1 MPSIYDVAREARVSI
16 ATVSRVFRGT
26 APVSAA
32 TRERVLAAARAL
44 GYRPNRIARALAE
57 GRTRAIGVMLPT
69 DISNPFYAQ
78 LAQHVASCARTAS
91 YDVAVGLPPDDS
103 VESFLETTAA
113 LEERQVDGLL
123 LCASC
128 SRVAAYA
135 ARRPQGACPAVA
147 VGCLPTVDVPLVS
160 ADEEYGGYLITNHL
174 LALGHRRVA
183 FLCAPGQPGTA
194 HPQGREH
201 GYIRAMDAR
210 GLEPLLWHGVGTLE
224 SGYTRVRDLL
234 AEHDDLTALVAVNDA
249 AALGALRALYELK
262 RPVPA
267 HVSLTGFDNV
277 VQGVYS
283 APALTSVDL
292 PVAEMAERA
301 VRLLLSLVGCDGTV
315 PTRIIVRPRLVV
327 RESTA
332 PPRPH

>member
-32 TRERVLAAARAL
+32 VRERVLAAARAL

-57 GRTRAIGVMLPT
+57 GRTRALGLMLPT

-78 LAQHVASCARTAS
+78 LAQHVAGYARAAS

-103 VESFLETTAA
+103 VESFLETATA

-128 SRVAAYA
+128 SRVTAYA
-135 ARRPQGACPAVA
+135 ARRSQEACPVVA
-147 VGCLPTVDVPLVS
+147 VGCLPTVDVPLVA
-160 ADEEYGGYLITNHL
+160 ADEEVGGYIITSHL

-183 FLCAPGQPGTA
+183 FLCAPDQPGTA

-201 GYIRAMDAR
+201 GYVRAMEAR

-224 SGYTRVRDLL
+224 SGHARVRDLL
-234 AEHDDLTALVAVNDA
+234 TQHGDLTGLVSVNDA
-249 AALGALRALYELK
+249 AALGALRALHEMR
-262 RPVPA
+262 RPVPSDL
-267 HVSLTGFDNV
+267 SLTGFDNV
-277 VQGVYS
+277 VQGEYS
-283 APALTSVDL
+283 TPSLTSVDL

-301 VRLLLSLVGCDGTV
+301 VQLLLSLVRGDGTA
-315 PTRIIVRPRLVV
+315 PTRVIVRPRLVV

-332 PPRPH
+332 PPRAR